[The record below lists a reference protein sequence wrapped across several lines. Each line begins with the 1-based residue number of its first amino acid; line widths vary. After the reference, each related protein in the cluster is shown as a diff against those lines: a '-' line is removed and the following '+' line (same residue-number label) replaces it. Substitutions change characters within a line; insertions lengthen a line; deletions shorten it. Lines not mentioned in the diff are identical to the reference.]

1 MILPVTI
8 PDATDADARSIAA
21 GFAALGHPAR
31 LTILRHLAGR
41 DACCCG
47 DLVSRIDLAQS
58 TVSQHLKVLVAAG
71 LVRYEPESRRSRYS
85 LDREALARLSVAVG
99 DLTTHCCDRR

>member
-1 MILPVTI
+1 MNITVIANPS
-8 PDATDADARSIAA
+8 DEQSRSIAA

-31 LTILRHLAGR
+31 LTILRHLASH

-47 DLVSRIDLAQS
+47 DVVARVELAQS

-71 LVRYEPESRRSRYS
+71 LVRFEPENRRSRYS
-85 LDREALARLSVAVG
+85 IDRDALARLGGAIG
-99 DLTTHCCDRR
+99 DLTRTCGRRR